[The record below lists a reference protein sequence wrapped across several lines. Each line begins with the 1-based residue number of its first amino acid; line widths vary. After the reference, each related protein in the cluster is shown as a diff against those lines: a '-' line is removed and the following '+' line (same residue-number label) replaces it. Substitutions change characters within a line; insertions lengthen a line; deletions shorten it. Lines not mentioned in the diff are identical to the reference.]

1 LENISDKMKDTII
14 DFNNVSFS
22 YGTQT
27 EGCLKNINFKIRMGE
42 FVLFTGVSGSGKTTI
57 MRLINGLIPHFFE
70 GNLSGQVKVL
80 GRGIKTSSPG
90 VLGRNVAS
98 IFQNP
103 RNQFFTTNSTHEAAF
118 ACENYGIDR
127 NEIIKRVEA
136 AFSDFKAENLMNKDM
151 FSLSSGEKQKIAII
165 AAKTLNPNI
174 YVFDEPSANLDIRS
188 IIQLKEFMKKLKE
201 AGHTVVVSEHRL
213 FYLTDLCDRCLIV
226 NDGKIVKDIPRNDI
240 KNMDNGGLE
249 KCNLRTFD
257 LHTIEFSLEQRA
269 SGNKEH
275 ADFEIDNVSFSY
287 KSSLSILQ
295 KCSLKANYGD
305 TVAII
310 GHNGEGKTTLG
321 KIIAG
326 LLRSETGQ
334 FFLDG
339 KQIKQKEL
347 YKSVYFVMQDADY
360 QLYSDSVMSE
370 LRLSG
375 EVPGNIDDEEIENTM
390 KLLNIFEFKDYHPQ
404 ALSGGQKQRVTI
416 AAAMTS
422 NKRIIVFDEP
432 TSGLD
437 YSNMRAVA
445 KAINTLREHKVLN
458 FVISHDLEFLSKVA
472 TKAVFVEEGKINN
485 TIRLTDNSDFKIIK
499 NFLLQKEI
507 ENYA

>member
-1 LENISDKMKDTII
+1 M
-14 DFNNVSFS
+14 
-22 YGTQT
+22 
-27 EGCLKNINFKIRMGE
+27 
-42 FVLFTGVSGSGKTTI
+42 
-57 MRLINGLIPHFFE
+57 
-70 GNLSGQVKVL
+70 
-80 GRGIKTSSPG
+80 
-90 VLGRNVAS
+90 
-98 IFQNP
+98 
-103 RNQFFTTNSTHEAAF
+103 
-118 ACENYGIDR
+118 
-127 NEIIKRVEA
+127 
-136 AFSDFKAENLMNKDM
+136 
-151 FSLSSGEKQKIAII
+151 
-165 AAKTLNPNI
+165 
-174 YVFDEPSANLDIRS
+174 
-188 IIQLKEFMKKLKE
+188 
-201 AGHTVVVSEHRL
+201 
-213 FYLTDLCDRCLIV
+213 

-375 EVPGNIDDEEIENTM
+375 EVSGNIDDEEIENTM

-432 TSGLD
+432 TSG
-437 YSNMRAVA
+437 
-445 KAINTLREHKVLN
+445 
-458 FVISHDLEFLSKVA
+458 HDLEFLSKVA

-485 TIRLTDNSDFKIIK
+485 TIRLTDNSDFKIIR